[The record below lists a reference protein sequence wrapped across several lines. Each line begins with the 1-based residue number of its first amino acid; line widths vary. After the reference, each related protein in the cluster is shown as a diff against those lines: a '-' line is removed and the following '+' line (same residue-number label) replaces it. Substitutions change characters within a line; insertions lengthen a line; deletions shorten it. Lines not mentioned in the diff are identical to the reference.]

1 MNSHKVE
8 INKSFALWKK
18 VGILSYFYSAIRPS
32 TPPQSAPFR
41 NGPECIH
48 VPIGANSI
56 YNAISFSF
64 RFASAAVSKDGEL
77 MCGGFEDSAVRLWSL
92 TQKKLAV
99 NKQTFTEL
107 SQVNLGIGTVTYK
120 LI

>member
-1 MNSHKVE
+1 
-8 INKSFALWKK
+8 
-18 VGILSYFYSAIRPS
+18 
-32 TPPQSAPFR
+32 
-41 NGPECIH
+41 
-48 VPIGANSI
+48 
-56 YNAISFSF
+56 
-64 RFASAAVSKDGEL
+64 